1 MRQPWPERI
10 LQGII
15 VVTGKDPVVIDGG
28 FESYIRAY
36 GRAAIRAG
44 YGPHYFCVGTR
55 DEVEEVEFGV
65 VHRARSP
72 FRPFRGLMVAAH
84 ERYVVSS
91 VDRFVNQQE
100 GCCLIHSFGP
110 WGGVGI
116 AAAERLRKRGLQAVP
131 IVTAFTTYGHE
142 TRGK

>member
-1 MRQPWPERI
+1 MQDV
-10 LQGII
+10 I

-28 FESYIRAY
+28 SESYIRAY

-65 VHRARSP
+65 VHRARFCVGTRDEVEKVEFGVVHRARSP

-84 ERYVVSS
+84 ERYIVNS
-91 VDRFVNQQE
+91 VDRFVGPHKGPHLSSQHGTME
-100 GCCLIHSFGP
+100 RSRGCGRSAP
-110 WGGVGI
+110 S
-116 AAAERLRKRGLQAVP
+116 
-131 IVTAFTTYGHE
+131 
-142 TRGK
+142 

>member
-1 MRQPWPERI
+1 MRQLWPERI
-10 LQGII
+10 LQGVI

-84 ERYVVSS
+84 ERYVINS
-91 VDRFVNQQE
+91 VDRFV
-100 GCCLIHSFGP
+100 GP
-110 WGGVGI
+110 EKGPHLSSQHGTM
-116 AAAERLRKRGLQAVP
+116 ERSRG
-131 IVTAFTTYGHE
+131 
-142 TRGK
+142 RGRSAPS

>member
-1 MRQPWPERI
+1 MQDV
-10 LQGII
+10 I

-28 FESYIRAY
+28 SESYIRAY

-55 DEVEEVEFGV
+55 DEVEKVEFGV

-84 ERYVVSS
+84 ERYI
-91 VDRFVNQQE
+91 VNFSRSFRRTAQRTPLDSQHGAME
-100 GCCLIHSFGP
+100 RSWGCGRSAP
-110 WGGVGI
+110 S
-116 AAAERLRKRGLQAVP
+116 
-131 IVTAFTTYGHE
+131 
-142 TRGK
+142 